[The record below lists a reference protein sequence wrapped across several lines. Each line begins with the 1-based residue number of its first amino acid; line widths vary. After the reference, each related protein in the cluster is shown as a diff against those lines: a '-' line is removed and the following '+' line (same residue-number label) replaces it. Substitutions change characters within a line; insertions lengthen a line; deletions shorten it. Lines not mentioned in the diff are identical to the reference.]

1 MSEIPK
7 LRWRCR
13 RGMKE
18 LDLVLTRYLDQCYPT
33 APEAERAAFRQ
44 VLEMQD
50 LDLAKGDSELHLTI
64 RNLPLVPGR
73 YRIAGGMRRDGE
85 VLGWA
90 KEMSRVSVSLPDG
103 IRIGAGKMIFRAERL
118 EVTRCDL

>member
-18 LDLVLTRYLDQCYPT
+18 LDLVLTRYLECCYPT
-33 APEAERAAFRQ
+33 APEAEREAFRQ

-50 LDLAKGDSELHLTI
+50 PEILAYLTGRAADPGGALGHVVEKIRTGD
-64 RNLPLVPGR
+64 RP
-73 YRIAGGMRRDGE
+73 
-85 VLGWA
+85 
-90 KEMSRVSVSLPDG
+90 
-103 IRIGAGKMIFRAERL
+103 
-118 EVTRCDL
+118 

>member
-18 LDLVLTRYLDQCYPT
+18 LDLVLTRYLDYCYPT

-50 LDLAKGDSELHLTI
+50 PEILAYLTGRATAPGEALAHVVEKI
-64 RNLPLVPGR
+64 RTGH
-73 YRIAGGMRRDGE
+73 RR
-85 VLGWA
+85 
-90 KEMSRVSVSLPDG
+90 
-103 IRIGAGKMIFRAERL
+103 
-118 EVTRCDL
+118 

>member
-18 LDLVLTRYLDQCYPT
+18 LDLVLTRYLERCYPT

-50 LDLAKGDSELHLTI
+50 PEILAYLTGRADAPGGALGHVVEKIRTGD
-64 RNLPLVPGR
+64 RP
-73 YRIAGGMRRDGE
+73 
-85 VLGWA
+85 
-90 KEMSRVSVSLPDG
+90 
-103 IRIGAGKMIFRAERL
+103 
-118 EVTRCDL
+118 